1 AVPIVSMLPL
11 LRTRGGRGVRAR
23 PVSSAFQRPGA
34 ILSQRGLK
42 DRARRVSDGISARH
56 RAQRAT
62 DITGERP
69 RARPAADEASL
80 PGGVTSRTTVN
91 GPAHAWEAPSAYAE
105 GPGARRAPGPGDDG
119 ETGSAR
125 RRLLLELEPG
135 CIRNAL
141 LHPGP

>member
-1 AVPIVSMLPL
+1 
-11 LRTRGGRGVRAR
+11 
-23 PVSSAFQRPGA
+23 
-34 ILSQRGLK
+34 
-42 DRARRVSDGISARH
+42 RARRVSDGISARH

-80 PGGVTSRTTVN
+80 PGGVSSRTTVN

-141 LHPGP
+141 LHPGPDHPQVFFLLEVRLLEALHEVVVPHRARQVDESHPTIAVG